1 MDRVELCLGFQS
13 VDSPYAVQATGK
25 KAIFSTYVD
34 EYATLSVE
42 TRAPRRAPPAA
53 HPRPPRCAPLRRST
67 RPARSRADHEGLE
80 LCG

>member
-53 HPRPPRCAPLRRST
+53 HPRPPSLRPAQALHASRSQSRRS
-67 RPARSRADHEGLE
+67 
-80 LCG
+80 